1 MGSYSLASKGYQ
13 ATTPAFHHRMN
24 TMNTLMNFLH
34 VSAAIVWLGG
44 VSFILFALRPAVMA
58 LPPPQRLPLMAQV
71 LQRFFLLVWA
81 SIGLLLV
88 TGLVM
93 LMGVGMRQ
101 APVGWHLML
110 GIGLLMFAVFGHLY
124 FGPFRRLRSAV
135 AAADWPEAGQ
145 RVGQIAKLA
154 QLNLA
159 LGVLAIAAVTLWH

>member
-1 MGSYSLASKGYQ
+1 
-13 ATTPAFHHRMN
+13 MN
-24 TMNTLMNFLH
+24 TMNSLMNFLH

-44 VSFILFALRPAVMA
+44 VSFMLFALRPAAMA

-159 LGVLAIAAVTLWH
+159 LGALAIAAVTLWR